1 MGAMQDTMSPSQR
14 EELIRHWPIVLAAA
28 LGVGFGTMGIGFYSL
43 GLYIKPVQAEFG
55 WTRAQ
60 VSGAAMFQQLGIFL
74 SAPLVGR
81 MVDRVGVRWLVLASY
96 LAMPLA
102 LLAMSLAHPSVW
114 QWYGLWLIIS
124 LAGGATTPAVWAR
137 MVAARFDKARGLALG
152 LMLVGTGLAAA
163 LVPAL
168 LGPMF
173 AADGW
178 RQATRVMAGASAEV
192 GLALSLTMK
201 QATPMATRQIIAGRF
216 EWNRP
221 IGITLLIAFLVGVVV
236 AGLIVHLVPML
247 VDRGMAPVSAASMA
261 ASIGVAVIMARVV
274 VGWLFDRF
282 HAPYVSA
289 AFMALPSLACVLLL
303 TGGPVLPA
311 ALMLGLAAGA
321 EVDMLAFFTSRY
333 AAMRNYGATYGVI
346 LGVFCLGAALGPS
359 LFGVSVDTTGGYRAA
374 LIGSAVA
381 LVLVV
386 VLIVRL
392 GPYRTGE

>member
-1 MGAMQDTMSPSQR
+1 MSPSQR